1 MSTSPTATKEPAMS
15 TATLPSHRE
24 LAASITVN
32 PDRLADLY
40 RDATL
45 EYERLLEKLDE
56 HAGWIA
62 DKMTRLR
69 VSIANSRQDGPT
81 ALSINGLG
89 ELQGQGPELDR
100 LCSEVSNQRDR
111 IRRLGEVLGIGA

>member
-1 MSTSPTATKEPAMS
+1 MS
-15 TATLPSHRE
+15 TATLPGHRE
-24 LAASITVN
+24 LAASITAN

-56 HAGWIA
+56 HACWIA
-62 DKMTRLR
+62 DKMQRLR
-69 VSIANSRQDGPT
+69 VSIANSRQDGPA

-100 LCSEVSNQRDR
+100 LCCEVTNQRALV
-111 IRRLGEVLGIGA
+111 RRLGEVLGVAA

>member
-1 MSTSPTATKEPAMS
+1 MT
-15 TATLPSHRE
+15 TATLPSHRD
-24 LAASITVN
+24 LAASITAN

-45 EYERLLEKLDE
+45 EYERLLAKLDE
-56 HAGWIA
+56 HAASIA
-62 DKMTRLR
+62 DKMQRLR
-69 VSIANSRQDGPT
+69 VNIANSREDGPA

-100 LCSEVSNQRDR
+100 LCGEVTNQRALV
-111 IRRLGEVLGIGA
+111 RRLGQVLGVPA

>member
-1 MSTSPTATKEPAMS
+1 MSTSPTATKEPTMS
-15 TATLPSHRE
+15 TATLPGHRE

-40 RDATL
+40 RQANLD
-45 EYERLLEKLDE
+45 YESLLEKLDE

-69 VSIANSRQDGPT
+69 ESIARSRETGPS
-81 ALSINGLG
+81 ALSVNGLG

-111 IRRLGEVLGIGA
+111 VRRLGEVLGVGA

>member
-1 MSTSPTATKEPAMS
+1 MS
-15 TATLPSHRE
+15 TATLPGHSE
-24 LAASITVN
+24 LAASITAN

-62 DKMTRLR
+62 DKMRHLR
-69 VSIANSRQDGPT
+69 VNIADSRVDGPAT
-81 ALSINGLG
+81 LSINGLG

-100 LCSEVSNQRDR
+100 LCSEVTNQRALV
-111 IRRLGEVLGIGA
+111 RRLGQVLGVAA

>member
-1 MSTSPTATKEPAMS
+1 MSTSPTAIKEPAMS
-15 TATLPSHRE
+15 TATLPGHRE

-40 RDATL
+40 RQANLD
-45 EYERLLEKLDE
+45 YESLLAKLDE

-62 DKMTRLR
+62 DKMTSLR
-69 VSIANSRQDGPT
+69 ASIARSRETGPS
-81 ALSINGLG
+81 ALSVNGLG

-111 IRRLGEVLGIGA
+111 VRRLGEVLGIGA

>member
-1 MSTSPTATKEPAMS
+1 MSTT
-15 TATLPSHRE
+15 TLPGHRE

-40 RDATL
+40 RQANLD
-45 EYERLLEKLDE
+45 YESLLEKLDE

-62 DKMTRLR
+62 DKMTTLR
-69 VSIANSRQDGPT
+69 ASIARSRETGPS
-81 ALSINGLG
+81 ALSVNGLG

-111 IRRLGEVLGIGA
+111 VRRLGEVLGLAA

>member
-1 MSTSPTATKEPAMS
+1 MS

-24 LAASITVN
+24 LAASITAN

-40 RDATL
+40 RDATQ

-56 HAGWIA
+56 HAASIT
-62 DKMTRLR
+62 DTMTRVR
-69 VSIANSRQDGPT
+69 ASIARSRETGPS
-81 ALSINGLG
+81 ALSLNGLG

-100 LCSEVSNQRDR
+100 ICGEVSNQRDLV
-111 IRRLGEVLGIGA
+111 RRLGEVLDVAA